1 MIVINNSLCIDIM
14 HNWKCIA
21 ILPTTTSSAWCCAL
35 ELLPSHLVSGPVCT
49 SRSALS
55 RPYHS
60 SVLDLDPYEV
70 HGLSP
75 EYSAHGKRAAQSH
88 YTSYEAEAEM
98 CWKYMRSLLTPA
110 ITSFTLVTFIQR
122 TVCIDLSV
130 LKLNCLYVWGGF
142 QSVHWSDRM
151 RISVFHRHSRLSTD
165 NCIAEQVWN
174 HVCMPLG
181 PHFMSFRRLAM
192 LLLMS

>member
-110 ITSFTLVTFIQR
+110 ITSFTLVTFIKR

-130 LKLNCLYVWGGF
+130 SLIVYTYEEDFNLCIDLIGWG
-142 QSVHWSDRM
+142 SVS
-151 RISVFHRHSRLSTD
+151 STG
-165 NCIAEQVWN
+165 IAAF
-174 HVCMPLG
+174 PLTIV
-181 PHFMSFRRLAM
+181 
-192 LLLMS
+192 